1 MNIELERGQLN
12 WELTSEKL
20 ANTTDG
26 SHRPL
31 SKVFKFNAYLAN
43 LQKWKEWPPPTKT
56 RNKTKV
62 LWNTTWKFLGQSF
75 LLHNNTKRF
84 NWNISLCPLQYDSQ
98 KIPEILGQGMI
109 KKKYK
114 LYEALDQLFILCNL
128 FPHL

>member
-1 MNIELERGQLN
+1 MKRM
-12 WELTSEKL
+12 T
-20 ANTTDG
+20 
-26 SHRPL
+26 
-31 SKVFKFNAYLAN
+31 
-43 LQKWKEWPPPTKT
+43 PPTKT